1 MSNSEQH
8 HADGISENRERR
20 PPVYFTV
27 LFYGLIVWGVIFMAY
42 YLLSGWSSETEFQQK
57 MKVHQGQGSSATTGT
72 AKVTSAPVPVTPA
85 VSLSAPVSNAKELYA
100 EHCAPC
106 HGADAKGGYGPDLTK
121 PKLIYGKSPAALRES
136 IAAGRN
142 NKMPAFASKLSA
154 VEIDT
159 LVSYLQQL

>member
-8 HADGISENRERR
+8 HADGISENRERK

-57 MKVHQGQGSSATTGT
+57 MTAHQAQTATPPAVKTTPSPAALNPAPT
-72 AKVTSAPVPVTPA
+72 ATAAPVADTRG
-85 VSLSAPVSNAKELYA
+85 LYA

-106 HGADAKGGYGPDLTK
+106 HGAEAKGAYGPDLTK
-121 PKLIYGKSPAALRES
+121 SKKRDPAVLRQE
-136 IAAGRN
+136 IAAGIG

-154 VEIDT
+154 AEIDA

>member
-8 HADGISENRERR
+8 HADGIRENRERR
-20 PPVYFTV
+20 PPVYFSV

-42 YLLSGWSSETEFQQK
+42 YLLSGWSSEAEFQQK
-57 MKVHQGQGSSATTGT
+57 MKVHQAQGSSATM
-72 AKVTSAPVPVTPA
+72 AKATSAPVLVTPA
-85 VSLSAPVSNAKELYA
+85 VSPSTPLPNANELYA

-106 HGADAKGGYGPDLTK
+106 HGAEAKGGYGPDLTT
-121 PKLIYGKSPAALRES
+121 PKLEYGKSPTALRES

-142 NKMPAFASKLSA
+142 NKMPAFAGKLSA

>member
-42 YLLSGWSSETEFQQK
+42 YLLSGWSSDGEFQQK
-57 MKVHQGQGSSATTGT
+57 MAEHQAQTAIVPA
-72 AKVTSAPVPVTPA
+72 AKVTPPPAATPA
-85 VSLSAPVSNAKELYA
+85 PATTAAAVADPRELYA

-106 HGADAKGGYGPDLTK
+106 HGAEAKGAYGPDLTK
-121 PKLIYGKSPAALRES
+121 SKKKEPAALRQE
-136 IAAGRN
+136 IASGIG
-142 NKMPAFASKLSA
+142 NKMPAFASKLPA
-154 VEIDT
+154 AEIDAI
-159 LVSYLQQL
+159 VSYLRQL